1 MKKIFRNVKQSR
13 LDEVAREIISWTTKF
28 SVVAFYA
35 PMGGGKT
42 TLIAKLNEILNG
54 SANDVTSPTFSLVN
68 VYNGKT
74 RIYHFDCYRLEK
86 PEEALNAGLIDM
98 MEDGTLCL
106 VEWPEKIE
114 GLLPEKCIEV
124 RISAGETALE
134 RNFEI
139 NIPDHD

>member
-1 MKKIFRNVKQSR
+1 MKKIFCNVKQSR
-13 LDEVAREIISWTTKF
+13 LDDVAREIISWTTKF

-42 TLIAKLNEILNG
+42 TLISKLNELLNG
-54 SANDVTSPTFSLVN
+54 STNEVTSPTFSLVN
-68 VYNGKT
+68 VYNGNT
-74 RIYHFDCYRLEK
+74 QIYHFDCYRLEK

-106 VEWPEKIE
+106 VEWPDKIE

-124 RISAGETALE
+124 HISAGETALE

-139 NIPDHD
+139 NIPNHD